1 MNGKLIGISLA
12 FLATNIGSFLV
23 GDYVAV
29 SRMRRNIADAFQL
42 EASALANPSVETE
55 ALPFPIKT
63 QDIPQQPA
71 IQFEDYA
78 EGFGLVSQKQN
89 GDVVA
94 RNEQNMT
101 IRFNCE
107 WAYRELSTI
116 DIIYPDGSSDY
127 FVMKH
132 RLDEESLNLVSKM
145 HHLWCTSI

>member
-1 MNGKLIGISLA
+1 MNAKLIGIGLA
-12 FLATNIGSFLV
+12 FVAANVSSFLV

-29 SRMRRNIADAFQL
+29 QRMRRNIADAFQF
-42 EASALANPSVETE
+42 EASALANPPIETE

-63 QDIPQQPA
+63 QDIPQQTA

-89 GDVVA
+89 GDVIA

-107 WAYRELSTI
+107 WAHRELSTI